1 VSDDTGAPEG
11 DTVPP
16 TEPDPSGNHRTDL
29 DRADLDRI
37 DLDRIAAELDAVA
50 VALDRLDDGTYWT
63 DEVTGRTID
72 DTLLDADP
80 TRRRAD

>member
-1 VSDDTGAPEG
+1 VNDDTGAPDRE
-11 DTVPP
+11 TVLPV
-16 TEPDPSGNHRTDL
+16 EPDPAGPEHV
-29 DRADLDRI
+29 

-63 DEVTGRTID
+63 DEVTGRLID
-72 DTLLDADP
+72 DALLDADP